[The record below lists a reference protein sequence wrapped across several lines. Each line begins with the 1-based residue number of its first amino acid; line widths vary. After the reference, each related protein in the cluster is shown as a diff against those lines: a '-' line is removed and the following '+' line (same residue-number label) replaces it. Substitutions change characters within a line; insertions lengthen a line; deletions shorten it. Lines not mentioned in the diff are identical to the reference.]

1 MMKKHLYNVFR
12 KSNQEDKTKFKQSS
26 HHNLVKSYINYDM
39 KNYFVQIPKYKMK

>member
-1 MMKKHLYNVFR
+1 MIQLVKDINI
-12 KSNQEDKTKFKQSS
+12 DKTKFKQSS